1 MVLMIPLNSI
11 VADKMKAYQKEQMAK
26 KDVRKDT
33 HKIHELINAFFCF
46 YSIATFKFL
55 Q

>member
-11 VADKMKAYQKEQMAK
+11 VADKMKAYQKEQMAN

-33 HKIHELINAFFCF
+33 HKIIDELMDFFF
-46 YSIATFKFL
+46 YTIARF
-55 Q
+55 